1 MQLCVSPHHGVD
13 EDNVSP
19 GQSLL
24 EGDAG
29 LIQPVHGAVGPA
41 SRYVSPVSCEGR
53 AAEVEEWHVASD
65 FGAAK
70 STLSY
75 ELVDPSVS
83 DIGGGHA

>member
-29 LIQPVHGAVGPA
+29 LIQPVHGAVGPV

-53 AAEVEEWHVASD
+53 AAEVEEWHVVSD
-65 FGAAK
+65 FGAAFI
-70 STLSY
+70 TLSY
-75 ELVDPSVS
+75 EFVDLSVS
-83 DIGGGHA
+83 DIGGGYS